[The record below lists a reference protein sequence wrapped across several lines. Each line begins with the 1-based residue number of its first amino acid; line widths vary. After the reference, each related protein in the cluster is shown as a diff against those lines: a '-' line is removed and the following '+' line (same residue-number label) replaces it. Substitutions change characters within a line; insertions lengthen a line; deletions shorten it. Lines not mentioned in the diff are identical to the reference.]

1 MSWHRY
7 ADPFAHEECSAMVE
21 RKTRSLLHEPT
32 AGLSAAAV
40 RLLQRADEAMA
51 NKQLDVAESA
61 LIATLAIAPDCVE
74 AQRQLGVILQMRGD
88 HAQAIAILRQA
99 LALSSDSAL
108 VHMNLG
114 SALYSSGAVDEA
126 LTHARRASELAS
138 ELPAAW
144 FNLGKIYDLQN
155 QPGPARDA
163 LQRALQLDPD
173 HLAARMV
180 LAKVQI
186 SQGDID
192 EATTNYR
199 AVLRR
204 RPGHVNAWIA
214 LANLGTVRLEHND
227 VITLRRAL
235 QAPAATPDA
244 RVALGFTLAKA
255 LDDQGDH
262 ESAFEALSRA
272 NSLKRRR
279 VEWNDAAMRADVEAI
294 FSAFAEPVAGAADAT
309 LGREVIFII
318 CLPRSG
324 SSLTEQI
331 LATHPDVEG
340 AGELTDLHQVIDQES
355 RRRGQPFPLWVAA
368 ATPTDWSRLGGEYL
382 ARTANWRR
390 QRPRSA
396 DKNAIN
402 WQFVGAAAAMLPGA
416 RMVHSHRDPLET
428 CLGCYRQLFNSGN
441 HFSYDLGDMA
451 SYWNAYDRLTRH
463 WAQLYPERFFDHSYE
478 ALLADPE
485 DQVRRLLAACDLPYD
500 PACMEFHRT
509 QRIVRTASA
518 DQVRQPLRRDTA
530 RSAWYGDK
538 LDHLRALLHDAY

>member
-1 MSWHRY
+1 
-7 ADPFAHEECSAMVE
+7 MVE
-21 RKTRSLLHEPT
+21 RKARSLSQERT
-32 AGLSAAAV
+32 AGLSPAAV

-51 NKQLDVAESA
+51 NQQLDSAESA
-61 LIATLAIAPDCVE
+61 LIATLAIAPACVE
-74 AQRQLGVILQMRGD
+74 AQRQLGVIQLMRGD
-88 HAQAIAILRQA
+88 HAQAITILRQA
-99 LALSSDSAL
+99 LALSPDDAV

-114 SALYSSGAVDEA
+114 SALYASGAVEEA
-126 LTHARRASELAS
+126 LANARRACELAP

-144 FNLGKIYDLQN
+144 FNLGKMYDLQN
-155 QPGPARDA
+155 QSAPAVDA
-163 LQRALQLDPD
+163 LQRALQFEPD
-173 HLAARMV
+173 HVAARMV

-186 SQGDID
+186 SQGDIAD
-192 EATTNYR
+192 AAANYR

-214 LANLGTVRLEHND
+214 LANLGTVRLERKD
-227 VITLRRAL
+227 VTTLRRTLHASTTT
-235 QAPAATPDA
+235 ADA

-262 ESAFEALSRA
+262 EASFDALSRA

-279 VEWNDAAMRADVEAI
+279 VEWNDAAMRADVDAI
-294 FSAFAEPVAGAADAT
+294 LSAFAKPVAGAADAT
-309 LGREVIFII
+309 LGQDVIFIV

-331 LATHPDVEG
+331 LASHPQVEG

-355 RRRGQPFPLWVAA
+355 RRRGQPFPRWVGM
-368 ATPTDWSRLGGEYL
+368 ATPADWSRLGGEYL
-382 ARTANWRR
+382 ARTANWRS
-390 QRPRSA
+390 QRPRST

-416 RMVHSHRDPLET
+416 RMIHSHRDPLET
-428 CLGCYRQLFNSGN
+428 CLGCYRQLFNTGN
-441 HFSYDLGDMA
+441 HFSYDLDDMA
-451 SYWNAYDRLTRH
+451 SYWHAYDRLTRH

-485 DQVRRLLAACDLPYD
+485 AQVRKLLAACDLPYD

-509 QRIVRTASA
+509 ERVVRTASA
-518 DQVRQPLRRDTA
+518 DQVRQPLRHDTA
-530 RSAWYGDK
+530 RHAWYGDK
-538 LDHLRALLHDAY
+538 LDHLRALLHNAD